1 VGGGWGVGGGG
12 WAVGVHP
19 ALNPRFIF
27 RPPPPPPRPPRGR
40 PPPPPPPVG
49 VHPALTPLF
58 LFPPP
63 PPPSRR
69 PFLVKNLENTLAKL
83 VKSLECFEAPARA
96 KIAAAAAAALAA
108 RLGPQPE
115 AVLAGLANDRAV
127 QKGMVLEWAT
137 HFFRAFLATEP
148 PDELLALLRK
158 AKLDGRLADLF
169 PAAAATPSSIAAH
182 FTAAGLQP
190 LVDFQAR
197 NAAALHVADL
207 KAAVDELV
215 QADPPHDASDVLRA
229 VTTRQA
235 ETGLAD
241 ADVVRVLWSAIAGAV
256 PTHGRAAAQVFAAL
270 ARQVRAYKP
279 VLARYTETARGE
291 GALLVH
297 VQVCC
302 YENPKMLKLFAGLVR
317 NKKEGGNE
325 RWPHPSPV
333 APPPPTPPL
342 PTDPAALRRGAGAR
356 GRRAVV
362 GAPRRAPQGEARLH
376 G

>member
-1 VGGGWGVGGGG
+1 MGGGWGVGGGG
-12 WAVGVHP
+12 WA
-19 ALNPRFIF
+19 
-27 RPPPPPPRPPRGR
+27 
-40 PPPPPPPVG
+40 VG

-333 APPPPTPPL
+333 AHPPPTPPL